1 MSYLMDTNS
10 FVTPSRLYYQFSM
23 FPRYW
28 DYIRGKIEDGIIVLL
43 DKVRDEILAPGNKD
57 DLAVWFEGLEVA
69 NLINHKEQEII
80 NAYAA
85 VMQSIQADRCYKESA
100 ISVWS
105 EKSTADPWLIAAAKV
120 YGLSI
125 VTFETRNN
133 SLNPFKPSRQAKIP
147 DIAEKFNV
155 PVIDLFNMLKELQFR
170 MD

>member
-28 DYIRGKIEDGIIVLL
+28 DYIREKLEDGTIVLL
-43 DKVRDEILAPGNKD
+43 DKVKDEILAPGKKD
-57 DLAVWFEGLEVA
+57 ELAVWLEGIEVA

-80 NAYAA
+80 NVYAG
-85 VMQSIQADRCYKESA
+85 VMKSIQKDRCYKESA
-100 ISVWS
+100 ISAWS
-105 EKSTADPWLIAAAKV
+105 ENSTADPWIIAAAKV

-125 VTFETRNN
+125 VTFESHNN
-133 SLNPFKPSRQAKIP
+133 NLNTINPSRQAKIP

-155 PVIDLFNMLKELQFR
+155 PVMDLFNMLKELQFR
-170 MD
+170 MV